1 MINIYHW
8 TKDWEHCQL
17 EFYGEP
23 FAACDPGKDGA
34 IVLCR
39 PDGTIEESFA
49 LSKAPVKRI
58 AQGMERMGISTII
71 MEDQF
76 MGRNSQ
82 TVLDLRLGVGILLA
96 RLELHVGTILYGY
109 EEDIILDV
117 VFVMPKVW
125 HAVILPT
132 CQGRKELKAGAEVV
146 VRAGN
151 SVIEVSIPEWTKAD
165 LGGFWDAVC
174 IRDWWMHMRGQ
185 GEAEDVRED

>member
-34 IVLCR
+34 ILLCA

-49 LSKAPVKRI
+49 LSKSPVKRI
-58 AQGMERMGISTII
+58 AQGMERMGISTIV

-96 RLELHVGTILYGY
+96 RLELYVGTMLYGY
-109 EEDIILDV
+109 EEDILLDV
-117 VFVMPKVW
+117 VFVMPKEW
-125 HAVILPT
+125 QSNILPI
-132 CQGRKELKAGAEVV
+132 CKGRDELKAGAEVV
-146 VRAGN
+146 VRAQPDTYA
-151 SVIEVSIPEWTKAD
+151 IPKWTKTD
-165 LGGFWDAVC
+165 LGGYWDACC
-174 IRDWWMHMRGQ
+174 IREHWLHVSEPEEVER
-185 GEAEDVRED
+185 